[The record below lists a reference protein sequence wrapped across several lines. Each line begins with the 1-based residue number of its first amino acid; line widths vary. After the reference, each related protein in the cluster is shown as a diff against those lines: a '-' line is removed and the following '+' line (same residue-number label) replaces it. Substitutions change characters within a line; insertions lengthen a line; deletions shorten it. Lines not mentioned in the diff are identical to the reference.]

1 MSNLQTYI
9 TRQIELKKIM
19 ASSDAYAAKC
29 AKLGLSFKETYPE
42 KYNEYTQANDEYNR
56 NQIEMAPLI
65 EKEQREERERILKI
79 KRDICEQRNASGKY
93 PGLKFIIVDE

>member
-1 MSNLQTYI
+1 MNNLQTYI

-56 NQIEMAPLI
+56 NQIEMAPLL
-65 EKEQREERERILKI
+65 EKEQQERKERILKI

-93 PGLKFIIVDE
+93 PGLKFIVADE